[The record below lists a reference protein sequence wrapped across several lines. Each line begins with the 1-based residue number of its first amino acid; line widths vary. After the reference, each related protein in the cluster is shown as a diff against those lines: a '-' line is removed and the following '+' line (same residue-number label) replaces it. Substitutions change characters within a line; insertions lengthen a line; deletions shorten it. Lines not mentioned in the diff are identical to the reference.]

1 MSTPHK
7 TGKAIGQRG
16 QDQILTFTNWNDIS
30 FHCRLH
36 PQDPRSSPLEHLMK
50 VLPGVESIHYLLLEN
65 VCGFEKSKS
74 RDLVT
79 ETLSSAGFSLEEFL
93 ICPRQINIPNSR
105 MRYYLLAK
113 RFPNSSFPLKSE
125 LRKDFQLLSNSMKEM
140 NICAET
146 KTVKDYLEADVD
158 EDDYLVPEKV
168 LNKHAT
174 VLDIIRSDSCIS
186 CCFTSGYC
194 RWST

>member
-1 MSTPHK
+1 
-7 TGKAIGQRG
+7 
-16 QDQILTFTNWNDIS
+16 
-30 FHCRLH
+30 
-36 PQDPRSSPLEHLMK
+36 MK

-113 RFPNSSFPLKSE
+113 RFPNCSFPLKSE

-158 EDDYLVPEKV
+158 KDDYLVPEKV

-186 CCFTSGYC
+186 CCFTSGYY